1 MSGTWRWL
9 YSVAAL
15 GTAARVLA
23 GAGAADTST
32 NVPFMGTAENLC
44 NGDIVD
50 VQGTMHMEEHTT
62 TDASGGMHFQF
73 TINLVGVKG
82 VAVAPPTSAGARYVE
97 SETDTGQFNIS
108 SDFVPF
114 EGDHIVTQILTRL
127 GEDGTA
133 DDMRYYLRF
142 HMTVNAN
149 GVPTASVDDER
160 RECK

>member
-1 MSGTWRWL
+1 MSGTGRWFC
-9 YSVAAL
+9 SAALL
-15 GTAARVLA
+15 GTAALVLA
-23 GAGAADTST
+23 GAGAADNSTS
-32 NVPFMGTAENLC
+32 VPFMGTTENLC
-44 NGDIVD
+44 NGEFVD
-50 VQGTMHMEEHTT
+50 VQGTMHIEDHSTSN
-62 TDASGGMHFQF
+62 ANGMHIQF
-73 TINLVGVKG
+73 TMNLVGVKG
-82 VAVAPPTSAGARYVE
+82 VAVLPPTGARYVE
-97 SETDTGQFNIS
+97 SETDTGQTNIS

-160 RECK
+160 LECK